1 MPSLVTS
8 RTGSSTS
15 SSSGSKLTNGFSRVN
30 SFRRDWGNDDEEE
43 KEKEPVKAS
52 SLKGSSEVIE
62 VIDWSPS
69 PDRVKRKG
77 NLQPLPSVL
86 PQPNFSSSTSSKSS
100 TSNPFSKPST
110 TKSDLLP
117 PSTTTLTPAERRR
130 KAMREAMSNP
140 PPSLPPSAQQQSEAS
155 TSASASTNS
164 TQTHIKSNVNT
175 NEFVSASSQ
184 LRGLEKPTV
193 KELPSLPSLTKRA
206 LPWEEEHT
214 TSKKAMTR
222 TSSAG
227 KSAGPS
233 LNIKQKVALS
243 AEQQKVMQL
252 VVSEG
257 QNIFFTGSAG
267 TGKSVLLRELITNL
281 RKKFA
286 SAPDA
291 VAITASTGIAACNIG
306 GVTLH
311 SYGGVGLAIEKPEIL
326 VGKLRKN
333 KKAAARWQRTK
344 VLIIDEVS
352 MVEGQMF
359 DKFCKVAQMIRKN
372 PKPWGGIQIVVTG
385 DFFQLPPVT
394 KGNTMPK
401 FCFEADMW
409 QETIHMSVNLS
420 KVFRQKDPRFID
432 MLNEMRF
439 GKLTPQSI
447 QAFRGLSR
455 EVRYD
460 DAIEPTEL
468 FPRREDVDRANQ
480 TRLNQLNTDG
490 YSYASTDG
498 GHLTDPIQREK
509 LLSNFMAAKF
519 LELKVDAQV
528 MLIKN
533 MDETL
538 VNGSMGRVVGFCHKP
553 FYFSDSTGKWAPDAD
568 LEDVDEE
575 ERFKRLKLRSA
586 YDDKAASG
594 LVKPSP
600 VVRFNVPG
608 GTRDLLVEPDNF
620 KVELPSGEIQA
631 SRSQLPLILAWAM
644 SIHKSQGQTL
654 DRVKV
659 DLGKVFEKGQAY
671 VALSRATSLE
681 GLQVLG
687 FNPDKVMAHRKVAQW
702 SSQLKDL
709 NV

>member
-8 RTGSSTS
+8 RTGSTTSTNGTS
-15 SSSGSKLTNGFSRVN
+15 LNRGFSRVT
-30 SFRRDWGNDDEEE
+30 SFKRNWGDEDVEQE
-43 KEKEPVKAS
+43 QANS
-52 SLKGSSEVIE
+52 SLQGSSEVIE
-62 VIDWSPS
+62 VMDWSPS
-69 PDRVKRKG
+69 PDRIKRKG
-77 NLQPLPSVL
+77 NLPPLSSRPAR
-86 PQPNFSSSTSSKSS
+86 PDFSSSSSRPSASSASTSKATTALTSSSS
-100 TSNPFSKPST
+100 TT
-110 TKSDLLP
+110 E
-117 PSTTTLTPAERRR
+117 TPAERRR
-130 KAMREAMSNP
+130 KAILAAMSQNTESP
-140 PPSLPPSAQQQSEAS
+140 VSLPTSAQKPSEFIASGS
-155 TSASASTNS
+155 TSRNDAQTTTN
-164 TQTHIKSNVNT
+164 IKN
-175 NEFVSASSQ
+175 NEFTSAISQ
-184 LRGLEKPTV
+184 LRGLEKPSV
-193 KELPSLPSLTKRA
+193 RQELPCLPSLPKRA
-206 LPWEEEHT
+206 LPWEEEHGA
-214 TSKKAMTR
+214 SKRAMTR
-222 TSSAG
+222 TNSSG
-227 KSAGPS
+227 KAVVGPS
-233 LNIKQKVALS
+233 LNIKQKVTLS
-243 AEQQKVMQL
+243 AEQQKVMSL
-252 VVSEG
+252 VIGEG
-257 QNIFFTGSAG
+257 KNIFFTGSAG

-281 RKKFA
+281 RKKFT

-311 SYGGVGLAIEKPEIL
+311 SFGGVGLAIEKPEIL

-352 MVEGQMF
+352 MVDGGMF

-372 PKPWGGIQIVVTG
+372 QKPWGGIQIVVTG

-394 KGNTMPK
+394 KGNSMPK

-409 QETIHMSVNLS
+409 NETIHMSVNLS

-439 GKLTPQSI
+439 GKLTPNSV
-447 QAFRGLSR
+447 QAFKSLAR
-455 EVRYD
+455 EVRYTD
-460 DAIEPTEL
+460 SIEPTEL

-490 YSYASTDG
+490 YSYVSTDG
-498 GHLTDPIQREK
+498 GNITDPAQREK
-509 LLSNFMAAKF
+509 LLGNFMASKF

-538 VNGSMGRVVGFCHKP
+538 VNGSMGRVVGFCHKQ
-553 FYFSDSTGKWAPDAD
+553 FYTTDSAGRWAPDAD
-568 LEDVDEE
+568 LAGLDEE
-575 ERFKRLKLRSA
+575 DRYKSLKLREM
-586 YDDKAASG
+586 YQDKVASG
-594 LVKPSP
+594 SLKPMP

-608 GTRDLLVEPDNF
+608 GTRDLLVEHDTF
-620 KVELPSGEIQA
+620 KAELPSGEVQA

-687 FNPDKVMAHRKVAQW
+687 FNPEKVMAHRKVAQW
-702 SSQLKDL
+702 STQLRDL